1 MFDAGEDT
9 SVEPAADSLLWDEF
23 LEVRLPTAEAGDWP
37 RSGLRVLEAGED
49 TSVKPAADSLLWDE
63 FLEVRE
69 GRPPTTE
76 AGDWPRS
83 GSRFF
88 LRRGIVEERPR
99 NGTREEE
106 KYPQGNETRSSDD

>member
-1 MFDAGEDT
+1 VFDAGEDDT

-37 RSGLRVLEAGED
+37 RSGLRED
-49 TSVKPAADSLLWDE
+49 TTSVEPAAKNSLLWDE

-69 GRPPTTE
+69 GRPLTTE

-106 KYPQGNETRSSDD
+106 K